1 MSSSRH
7 GGASDLSVNNLEFFE
22 DRIHKSKDLCIYPTP
37 AYFNNIH
44 KMPIASDCEERM
56 VEESPMIYIGEE
68 DIHDMVRME
77 FYKGRM
83 ALAFG
88 RPQTHFSAVITLMY
102 WYYMYNL
109 DISV

>member
-68 DIHDMVRME
+68 DLYMIWCGWNFTREEWLWH
-77 FYKGRM
+77 
-83 ALAFG
+83 LAD
-88 RPQTHFSAVITLMY
+88 RKP
-102 WYYMYNL
+102 
-109 DISV
+109 ISRQL